1 MRQDGRVLREGIKTV
16 IIGKPNA
23 GKSSLLNVLA
33 GDERAIVTD
42 IAGTTRD
49 TLEEQIQ
56 IRGLSLCMVDTAGI
70 RQTED
75 VVEKIGV
82 DRARKAA
89 DQADLI
95 LYVVDSSTNLD
106 ENDDE
111 IISFLKDQNVV
122 VLLNKTDL
130 SMVTTP
136 EMVKERL
143 HKPVV
148 CISARMETGIDEL
161 ADLLESMF
169 LSGKVSFNE
178 EVYLTNAR
186 QKRANG
192 RGGRKSEKSTG

>member
-1 MRQDGRVLREGIKTV
+1 
-16 IIGKPNA
+16 
-23 GKSSLLNVLA
+23 
-33 GDERAIVTD
+33 
-42 IAGTTRD
+42 
-49 TLEEQIQ
+49 
-56 IRGLSLCMVDTAGI
+56 MVDHSEGCGHLVRHRRLLVGNTILGS
-70 RQTED
+70 
-75 VVEKIGV
+75 G

-186 QKRANG
+186 QKRAMEEAG
-192 RGGRKSEKSTG
+192 ESLKKVQESISLGMPEDFYSIDLMDAYESLGSITGESVGEDLVNEIFSKFCMGK